1 MTCQVIVISGTP
13 GTGKSTLAEK
23 LAKEPGYSRLILS
36 KYYAMISRRY
46 NKTKQCYDID
56 MRRFTALVEKIKRD
70 KKRDEEIKHKKLNGE
85 IKKKESNKKIEKI
98 IIDSHIAHLLPKKLV
113 DLCIVLICSDLKKLQ
128 KRLEQRKYSKKK
140 IRENMDAE
148 IFQVCLTE
156 AKEKGH
162 KIIVFDTA
170 KISLREMIEKVKMLE
185 R

>member
-13 GTGKSTLAEK
+13 GTGKSTLAEM

-36 KYYAMISRRY
+36 KYYTKISRRY

-56 MRRFTALVEKIKRD
+56 LQKFTALVEKIKRD
-70 KKRDEEIKHKKLNGE
+70 KETKHKDRKGKS
-85 IKKKESNKKIEKI
+85 KKNIEKI

-113 DLCIVLICSDLKKLQ
+113 DLCVILICSDLKKLQ
-128 KRLEQRKYSKKK
+128 KRLKQRKYSKKK

-162 KIIVFDTA
+162 KVMVLDTA
-170 KISLREMIEKVKMLE
+170 KIGKNEMAGIVRKLK

>member
-13 GTGKSTLAEK
+13 GTGKSTLAEM
-23 LAKEPGYSRLILS
+23 LVKELGYSRLILS
-36 KYYAMISRRY
+36 KYYQQLSRRY

-56 MRRFTALVEKIKRD
+56 MQKFTALVEKIKRD
-70 KKRDEEIKHKKLNGE
+70 KNRDKEIKHKEMNGE

-128 KRLEQRKYSKKK
+128 KRLEQREYSKKK

-162 KIIVFDTA
+162 KVVVLDTA
-170 KISLREMIEKVKMLE
+170 KMGKKEIVAKVKKAI
-185 R
+185 